1 MKKKLIVLQEGNK
14 DCGAASL
21 LSVIRYYGGDISLDR
36 LIELT
41 KTNKEGTNFY
51 NISETAR
58 ALGLATRCYAVD
70 DVNKLRE
77 LPLPILVQLN
87 NKGNNH
93 FVVLYKITEDK
104 VVVMDPSS
112 GRRVVD
118 LFDFSSTWTSNIMIF
133 EKIKDLT
140 IYKNN
145 KLLNKSIIRCLLSNK
160 NIIISTFILSL
171 IFTLLSLLI
180 SLYSQIIFDKV
191 LDSTMNNLV
200 IITLIFSILIVL
212 NNITSFTRNYLIVY
226 LNQKLDVT
234 IILSTFS
241 KIVMLPY
248 HYYKNKTTGEI
259 LSRIN
264 DLSYLKNFITNFIIT
279 LVLDLLLFTVSIIV
293 IYIINKKIL
302 FLYLLII
309 ILYMIIVLI
318 FNPIIRKATI
328 LNQENNARLNN
339 NIVEALTSFETIK
352 GLNIEDTIIFKF
364 SKIYSK
370 SLNTLYYSE
379 KISNTLIFIKG
390 LIEEIGILFCSF
402 ICFREINNGN
412 LSIGSYTSITLLSGY
427 LINPSKNIINS
438 LNNYHYVR
446 SSIKR
451 INNLLDI
458 EEDNIYDNNK
468 LKVNGNI
475 SVKLLSY
482 TFNNRNYIFNNIN
495 FYIKDKDK
503 VLVLGPS
510 GSGKSTIL
518 KLIYK
523 YYKVDRDKIYI
534 NNYDIND
541 YSMKDIRQN
550 VTYVSQQELLFTDTI
565 RNNIILGRRVEEEYF
580 LNISKITYVED
591 IVQNSILGYD
601 YMLEENGINLSG
613 GQRQRIILAR
623 SLLKNS
629 SIIMIDEGFSQIDS
643 LLERKILENIF
654 SYFSDKTIIVISHR
668 QDNKDLYNRILQ
680 FNNNQV
686 INLEKRKRQC
696 I

>member
-58 ALGLATRCYAVD
+58 TLGLATRCYAVD

-379 KISNTLIFIKG
+379 KISNTLIFIRG

-402 ICFREINNGN
+402 ICFREISNGN